1 MKVAILFD
9 MDGTVL
15 NTIED
20 LADSVNASLA
30 HYGYPQR
37 TLDEVRRFVGNG
49 VRRLM
54 QQAVPETAT
63 DMQMEEVLQY
73 YQSYYETHCQI
84 KTRPYDGVVAVL
96 EQLRQRYAVAIVSN
110 KPDGA
115 VKILAEQHFP
125 GVYALG
131 ESPACP
137 RKPAP
142 DMVFQAMKA
151 LGADACVYVGDSE
164 VDVLTAKNAGVPC
177 LSVPWGFRD
186 VPELEAAGA
195 KYFCHDTAKLQESLD
210 AIVSEVYG
218 E

>member
-1 MKVAILFD
+1 MKVGILFD

-30 HYGYPQR
+30 HYGYPER
-37 TLDEVRRFVGNG
+37 TLEEVRRFVGNG

-54 QQAVPETAT
+54 RQAVPETAT
-63 DMQMEEVLQY
+63 DAQMEEVLRF
-73 YQSYYETHCQI
+73 YQTYYEEHCQI
-84 KTRPYDGVVAVL
+84 KTRPYDGIVEIL
-96 EQLRQRYAVAIVSN
+96 QQLCKRYPVAIVSN

-115 VKILAEQHFP
+115 VKILAAQYFP

-151 LGADACVYVGDSE
+151 LEVDACIYVGDSE
-164 VDVLTAKNAGVPC
+164 VDVLTAKNAQVPC
-177 LSVPWGFRD
+177 LSVTWGFRD
-186 VPELEAAGA
+186 VPELEEAGA

-210 AIVSEVYG
+210 AIVSEIYG
-218 E
+218 Q

>member
-84 KTRPYDGVVAVL
+84 KTRPYDGIVEVL
-96 EQLRQRYAVAIVSN
+96 QQLCKRYPVAIVSN

-115 VKILAEQHFP
+115 VKILAEQYFP

-151 LGADACVYVGDSE
+151 LETDACVYVGDSE

-177 LSVPWGFRD
+177 LSVTWGFRD
-186 VPELEAAGA
+186 VPELEEAGA

-210 AIVSEVYG
+210 AIVSELYG
-218 E
+218 Q

>member
-30 HYGYPQR
+30 HYGYPER

-54 QQAVPETAT
+54 RQAVPTTAT
-63 DMQMEEVLQY
+63 DAQMEEVLRY
-73 YQSYYETHCQI
+73 YHDYYEAHCQI
-84 KTRPYDGVVAVL
+84 KTRPYDGIVEIL
-96 EQLRQRYAVAIVSN
+96 QQLGKRYPVAIVSN

-115 VKILAEQHFP
+115 VKILAAQYFP

-151 LGADACVYVGDSE
+151 LEADACVYVGDSE
-164 VDVLTAKNAGVPC
+164 VDVLTAKNAEVPC
-177 LSVPWGFRD
+177 LSVTWGFRD
-186 VPELEAAGA
+186 VPELEEAGA
-195 KYFCHDTAKLQESLD
+195 KYFCHDTARLQESLD

-218 E
+218 Q